1 MPSGAEPYLLLSAA
15 LFAIGLFGVFT
26 RKNAVGVLMS
36 LELLLNAVNLNL
48 VAFSRTVDRGV
59 DLLRLG
65 GTEAVG
71 PVALGVS
78 GQILAIMVIT
88 VAAAEAAVGLAIV
101 ISIYRTFRHI
111 TVDDLDLLRW

>member
-1 MPSGAEPYLLLSAA
+1 MPSGAEPYLFLSAA
-15 LFAIGLFGVFT
+15 LFAIGLYGVFT

-36 LELLLNAVNLNL
+36 LELLLNAVNINL

-59 DLLRLG
+59 DLVRLG
-65 GTEAVG
+65 GTEVG
-71 PVALGVS
+71 GVALGVS
-78 GQILAIMVIT
+78 GQVLAIMVIS

>member
-59 DLLRLG
+59 ALANLG
-65 GTEAVG
+65 GTEVG
-71 PVALGVS
+71 PVAYGVS
-78 GQILAIMVIT
+78 GQVLAIMVIT